1 MEAGEEMSVMIEY
14 ITEIGFDAIKDKI
27 IDQKD
32 ALVVRNIIKDYLQR
46 QEKMNFN
53 CTKEE
58 EVDFE
63 GLANYIRCDLITD
76 VQKRFWGNS
85 KERGEAY
92 RNVIAKAAR
101 YAKEETR
108 ISERRAKHIVS
119 QAMNILADF
128 YRKRINRDLLFIASE
143 IEDTIIEATASQQ
156 NDTKGVLS
164 KEFDCL
170 TNAVENNSLLSVDKN
185 LALIESG
192 QINEVEKGISSFMNA
207 ISSKHD
213 LFPHYGFRMGTKNKL
228 LSFPLTEDAT
238 VLFPPRFDIEVSSVL
253 LGDKKISTIDENLFK
268 QSFMHQIPIY
278 LDVVSAK
285 KYLGDFLD
293 PIQREAN
300 EMVGK
305 HMTMKPPEFPEAFPC
320 KVIIGDDVIVDY
332 LLLRTKELRD
342 DGAIVVTNDEQKD
355 FNFGITLIFFPEFQK
370 LEFTVSP
377 SNPTN
382 MESLVYRKF
391 MKRALSGEKVNL
403 KVLSN
408 NENLV
413 EGTLDNGLFEALEE
427 EIVFLEKIVEI
438 EKYFNVQINIPDEIT
453 IDDHKI
459 INFLC
464 DLLHGS
470 YTGHWDCFEFKFNVT
485 DEIKKRI
492 SELTEDNYFLE
503 CSCEMEILLFDH
515 IFHLPILRQIKSA
528 KVKDLERLK
537 AKAEV
542 LDIDDEIKI
551 SYISADKSG
560 RGTYVD
566 VIGSKEEEIKLLD
579 NENVIALKT

>member
-1 MEAGEEMSVMIEY
+1 MNVMIEY
-14 ITEIGFDAIKDKI
+14 IAEIGFDAIKDKI
-27 IDQKD
+27 VDQKY
-32 ALVVRNIIKDYLQR
+32 AIVVRNKIKDYLQR

-63 GLANYIRCDLITD
+63 GLANYIRCDMITD
-76 VQKRFWGNS
+76 VQKRFWGS
-85 KERGEAY
+85 RKERGEAHS
-92 RNVIAKAAR
+92 NIITKAAC
-101 YAKEETR
+101 YAKEGTR
-108 ISERRAKHIVS
+108 ISESRAKYIVS
-119 QAMNILADF
+119 QAMRILAAF
-128 YRKRINRDLLFIASE
+128 YRKKISRDLLFMASE

-156 NDTKGVLS
+156 NATKEVLS
-164 KEFDCL
+164 EKIDYL
-170 TNAVENNSLLSVDKN
+170 TNAVENNALLSVDKS
-185 LALIESG
+185 LTLIESG
-192 QINEVEKGISSFMNA
+192 QIAQVEKGLSSFMDA

-213 LFPHYGFRMGTKNKL
+213 LFPHYGFRMSTENQL
-228 LSFPLTEDAT
+228 ISFPLTEYAT
-238 VLFPPRFDIEVSSVL
+238 SQYPPRFDISVSSVY
-253 LGDKKISTIDENLFK
+253 LGDEKISTIDENLF
-268 QSFMHQIPIY
+268 SRSYMHQIPIY
-278 LDVVSAK
+278 LDVISAK

-293 PIQREAN
+293 PIQSEAN
-300 EMVGK
+300 DMVGR
-305 HMTMKPPEFPEAFPC
+305 HMTMIPPEFPEAFPC

-332 LLLRTKELRD
+332 LLLRTKELQD

-382 MESLVYRKF
+382 MESLVFCKF
-391 MKRALSGEKVNL
+391 MRRVFSGEKVIL
-403 KVLSN
+403 KVLSSN
-408 NENLV
+408 KDLV
-413 EGTLDNGLFEALEE
+413 EGTLDNGHMEALEE
-427 EIVFLEKIVEI
+427 EIEFLEKIVEI
-438 EKYFNVQINIPDEIT
+438 EKYFNVQIDIPDEIT

-459 INFLC
+459 INYLC
-464 DLLHGS
+464 DLLHDQ

-503 CSCEMEILLFDH
+503 CSCEMEILLFDQ

-528 KVKDLERLK
+528 KVKDLERFK

-566 VIGSKEEEIKLLD
+566 VICSKEEESKLLD